1 MGKRAC
7 PAPFA
12 QERSNPTPATYPW
25 HRISL
30 QGRKKPSETWQG
42 VAALLQPRGC
52 LKGCPPGWA
61 GHPFRGS
68 EHAISK
74 VCLFSSSTTLWT
86 PWWVSLARNP
96 SLKGRCLVGGGLGK
110 SKRRTGGLRWISQ
123 VVYVKWL
130 ESNLPA
136 SHQAASDVKSSAQEG
151 FLPQS

>member
-1 MGKRAC
+1 M
-7 PAPFA
+7 
-12 QERSNPTPATYPW
+12 
-25 HRISL
+25 
-30 QGRKKPSETWQG
+30 
-42 VAALLQPRGC
+42 AALLQPRGC

-151 FLPQS
+151 FLPQSSFPRRKAATAEVKERTKRTMELCYPEKVRGSP